1 MQSSSQTVTTNK
13 PTPRFLHA
21 GCPSCRPTNSVRA
34 LKDVILHRINILCT
48 NDLWLTSHLLDDEC
62 THTCTPHAHTQVQI
76 QPFPSC
82 RSFDTVLP
90 LSPWSSKL
98 LRDGIYIYRLMGY
111 WHQRADERHGNHP
124 KVTRR

>member
-1 MQSSSQTVTTNK
+1 MCKAPVKSSPPTNQH
-13 PTPRFLHA
+13 PVFLHA

-34 LKDVILHRINILCT
+34 LKDVILHHINILCT
-48 NDLWLTSHLLDDEC
+48 NDLWLTSHPLDDERMH
-62 THTCTPHAHTQVQI
+62 THTQAQI

-98 LRDGIYIYRLMGY
+98 LRDLHRLMGY
-111 WHQRADERHGNHP
+111 WHQRADERHSNHP
-124 KVTRR
+124 KVTRRY